1 MTAPTFVKFEDL
13 VLAPP
18 LPALVSLLMTG
29 GVSYLGWLLASR
41 LRRGQSEALDI
52 AAGFVVSAATIAAL
66 VHALALAQ
74 LSTVAV
80 LRPLGWAL
88 AVLGA
93 FAAVRMRTRITGAVR
108 REAAQLWDAAPFE
121 RVTAILT
128 VLTILG
134 LGAAALGPPTDPDSI
149 NYHLGIPLD
158 WLRHGGAYARTDWF
172 CERLIGVAEALNL
185 LGLAAGTDSLGAC
198 MQLGGLIG
206 AAVALRALAAAPSD
220 RLLAW
225 LLVAA
230 CPMMAFLV
238 PNQKPM
244 MLPIAAS
251 TIAIVLAV
259 RRFSDFRSSDAMLVF
274 GCAGFAAASKLSF
287 LLSVGFIVLIGLT
300 AAHRS
305 GRLLSCSI
313 IAATAFG
320 ALMLP
325 VLGRNYVFFGDP
337 ISPFLERFRHPPDAT
352 LLQWSHYLRTASG
365 EATLGNLLLLPVRIL
380 GTVHPGHI
388 TTVLG
393 LGALAFIPAL
403 GVRGAPR
410 LLLYAAL
417 AAALASVALGQIAP
431 RFLTESYLW
440 AGGALVAA
448 QGSRLKTLLRRG
460 LTLQCGLAAAVALF
474 GAWNLFPG
482 ALTARQRTMVL
493 ERSAAGYTEQ
503 KWLDQV
509 LPPDAVV
516 IDPGLYHT
524 FTPRPFVVPDPL
536 SIEPPQA
543 ADRALAGLVGTFG
556 ANTVVIGVNDE
567 DTALSRLTRRCGQS
581 LGPPGSF
588 ALAMRNPF
596 NAHVYQLQAFR
607 LRNCYPAPVAGATK

>member
-18 LPALVSLLMTG
+18 LPALLALLMTG
-29 GVSYLGWLLASR
+29 GIATLGWHLARR
-41 LRRGQSEALDI
+41 LRHERGEALDV
-52 AAGFVVSAATIAAL
+52 AASFVVSAAAIAAV

-74 LSTVAV
+74 LSSVAV

-88 AVLGA
+88 GVLGA
-93 FAAVRMRTRITGAVR
+93 FAAVQLRARMLAALR
-108 REAAQLWDAAPFE
+108 REAAELWAVGRFE
-121 RVTAILT
+121 RITA
-128 VLTILG
+128 VLTLLTIVG

-158 WLRHGGAYARTDWF
+158 WLRHGGAYPRTDWF
-172 CERLIGVAEALNL
+172 CERLIGIAESLNL
-185 LGLAAGTDSLGAC
+185 LGLAAGTDCLGAC
-198 MQLGGLIG
+198 MQFGGLIA
-206 AAVALRALAAAPSD
+206 AAVALRALASAPAD

-259 RRFSDFRSSDAMLVF
+259 RRFSDFRRADALLAF
-274 GCAGFAAASKLSF
+274 GCAAFAAASKLSF
-287 LLSVGFIVLIGLT
+287 LLSVGFVALIALN
-300 AAHRS
+300 AARRS
-305 GRLLSCSI
+305 GRLVACTL
-313 IAATAFG
+313 IAAAAF
-320 ALMLP
+320 ATLMLP
-325 VLGRNYVFFGDP
+325 VLGRNYAFFGDP
-337 ISPFLERFRHPPDAT
+337 ISPFLERFRHPPDAA
-352 LLQWSHYLRTASG
+352 LMQWAHYLRAASG
-365 EATLGNLLLLPVRIL
+365 EVTVRNLLLLPVRIL
-380 GTVHPGHI
+380 VTEHPGHI

-410 LLLYAAL
+410 LLLFAAL
-417 AAALASVALGQIAP
+417 AAAIASIAFGQIAP
-431 RFLTESYLW
+431 RFLTEPYLW
-440 AGGALVAA
+440 AGAALVAA
-448 QGSRLKTLLRRG
+448 PAGRGKTWLARG
-460 LTLQCGLAAAVALF
+460 LTVQCALAAAVALF
-474 GAWNLFPG
+474 GARNLFPG
-482 ALTARQRTMVL
+482 ALTAAQRTRVL
-493 ERSAAGYTEQ
+493 ERSAGGYTEQ
-503 KWLDQV
+503 RWLDRV

-524 FTPRPFVVPDPL
+524 FTPRPFVVADPL
-536 SIEPPQA
+536 AIVPPQA
-543 ADRALAGLVGTFG
+543 ADQALARLVREFG
-556 ANTVVIGVNDE
+556 INSLVIGVPNE
-567 DTALSRLTRRCGQS
+567 DTALARLSRRCGEA

-607 LRNCYPAPVAGATK
+607 LRDCYPPARAD